1 MKVDYK
7 MFVRKLLCLIILVYS
22 FTISNQTTATAY
34 SDHIESLSD
43 DFLTVHFIDV
53 GQGDSILIKTP
64 EDQNILIDGGP
75 PNAGENVM
83 TYLKKHNV
91 QAVDLLI
98 ATHPHY
104 DHIGG
109 LVNVIEEMP
118 VKRIVH
124 TGIVH
129 PTKTFFTYM
138 YQIFKQAIP
147 INIPA
152 KNEQLLN
159 ERHLSLEVLN
169 GKAEESSINNA
180 SLVLKLTYHDV
191 DFLLMSDLEKDAEK
205 NFEHT
210 SVLQADI
217 IKVAH
222 HGSKTSS
229 SLDFLKRVAPDVAIL
244 TYGRDNKYGHPN
256 ERVLENIRTL
266 DAFIYS
272 TATFGDIVISTNG
285 ADFYVMPTSNPLE
298 RALQID

>member
-1 MKVDYK
+1 
-7 MFVRKLLCLIILVYS
+7 MFVRKLLFIIGLVCGVI
-22 FTISNQTTATAY
+22 ISYPTLVIAY
-34 SDHIESLSD
+34 SEHIESLTD

-64 EDQNILIDGGP
+64 ENKHILIDGGP
-75 PNAGENVM
+75 PAAGENVM
-83 TYLKKHNV
+83 AYLKKHNV
-91 QAVDLLI
+91 QAVDLLV

-138 YQIFKQAIP
+138 YQIFKHAIP
-147 INIPA
+147 INIPV

-159 ERHLSLEVLN
+159 EKDLSLEVLN
-169 GKAEESSINNA
+169 SDAADSSINNA

-205 NFEHT
+205 NFQYT
-210 SVLQADI
+210 SLLQADI

-244 TYGRDNKYGHPN
+244 TYGRKNEYGHPN
-256 ERVLENIRTL
+256 ERVIENIRTL

-285 ADFYVMPTSNPLE
+285 AEFYVMPTSNPLE
-298 RALQID
+298 RALQTD